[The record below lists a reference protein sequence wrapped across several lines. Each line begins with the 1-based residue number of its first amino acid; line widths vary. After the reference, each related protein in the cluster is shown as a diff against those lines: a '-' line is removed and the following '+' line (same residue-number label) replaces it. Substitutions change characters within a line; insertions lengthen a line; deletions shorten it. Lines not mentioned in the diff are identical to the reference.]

1 VSKPYKSGRPVP
13 SIDLDGTTDALVPF
27 TDIQMTSLGIL
38 PPEPFLSDV
47 QAIDKWI
54 TINNRFASPTVTDLP
69 HITNDRVPLS
79 SKGFVTEAPLEAG
92 G

>member
-1 VSKPYKSGRPVP
+1 LIIQLPNNKIRRKLVFVEITGGNWLVSKPYKSGRPVP

-47 QAIDKWI
+47 QAIDK
-54 TINNRFASPTVTDLP
+54 
-69 HITNDRVPLS
+69 
-79 SKGFVTEAPLEAG
+79 
-92 G
+92 

>member
-1 VSKPYKSGRPVP
+1 MGNWLVSKPYKSRRPVP

-47 QAIDKWI
+47 QAIDK
-54 TINNRFASPTVTDLP
+54 
-69 HITNDRVPLS
+69 
-79 SKGFVTEAPLEAG
+79 
-92 G
+92 